1 MVETL
6 NIDNLPAR
14 REMSNNGSAAILA
27 EEYDFPIKEVAS
39 SEDHANIPRILP
51 KERRGRMRTWS
62 EMSSYLPD
70 ELNPHHLK
78 FFRSYFRAQL
88 RIAEG
93 KKKKA
98 QEIFKGLVKKP
109 GYNEFETQNK
119 LLLAV
124 IDIGARGETKQF
136 TEPSSLER

>member
-1 MVETL
+1 
-6 NIDNLPAR
+6 
-14 REMSNNGSAAILA
+14 MSNNGSAAVLA
-27 EEYDFPIKEVAS
+27 EEYDLPINEVES
-39 SEDHANIPRILP
+39 SKSHAHIPRILP
-51 KERRGRMRTWS
+51 KERRGRMKNWS

-98 QEIFKGLVKKP
+98 GEILEGLVKKP
-109 GYNEFETQNK
+109 GYNEFEMQNK

-124 IDIGARGETKQF
+124 IDIGARGKTNQF
-136 TEPSSLER
+136 VEPSGI